1 MKSNVRRSDYETV
14 DEFVYV
20 KLRMELGYDDDSA
33 YKKSGYD
40 RYAFSDSYCQSEYRK
55 LVDSGVSREQSHYEI
70 EMRRSYPQPTNSGG
84 GFISGS
90 DRSRRSA
97 RTRGLQEMS
106 QNDPDKFDQYK
117 RQAQAAGVDISG
129 KTYCSGI
136 AAYPGDPDG
145 WVKDDNDIKTI
156 AKMKGI
162 EVSKEDGLLK
172 LTIPT
177 KAGVSPS
184 EDMLARKRITK
195 ATRKKR
201 IPRLLKGNKAGN
213 FQ

>member
-1 MKSNVRRSDYETV
+1 MSKFSEPLAQTEYERLLATGMDECDAHQDVELRRLSHEFTPFEERTTPGIFSIVGSSDKVR
-14 DEFVYV
+14 
-20 KLRMELGYDDDSA
+20 A
-33 YKKSGYD
+33 
-40 RYAFSDSYCQSEYRK
+40 
-55 LVDSGVSREQSHYEI
+55 
-70 EMRRSYPQPTNSGG
+70 
-84 GFISGS
+84 
-90 DRSRRSA
+90 A

>member
-1 MKSNVRRSDYETV
+1 MFKFPKAQAAYEKFIAEGMDEGDAHQEVELNILAGMYTPTELYTPRHLPAIVGSSDKVR
-14 DEFVYV
+14 
-20 KLRMELGYDDDSA
+20 A
-33 YKKSGYD
+33 
-40 RYAFSDSYCQSEYRK
+40 
-55 LVDSGVSREQSHYEI
+55 
-70 EMRRSYPQPTNSGG
+70 
-84 GFISGS
+84 
-90 DRSRRSA
+90 A